1 VAAGAFHMSKPSDLI
16 PELQGRLP
24 IRVELD
30 TLTEEDFVRILTE
43 PENAL
48 TKQYAA
54 MLQTE
59 GVDVEFTDDGIRAIA
74 SIAVQVNARTENI
87 GARRL
92 HTVMEHLFEEI
103 SFLAPDISPT
113 TIRITEQY
121 VQERLANIVKD
132 EDLSRY
138 IL

>member
-1 VAAGAFHMSKPSDLI
+1 MSKPSDLI

-30 TLTEEDFVRILTE
+30 NLTAADFERILCE
-43 PENAL
+43 PKDAL

-54 MLQTE
+54 LLATE
-59 GVDVEFTDDGIRAIA
+59 DVTLEFGDGAVNAIA
-74 SIAVQVNARTENI
+74 RIAYELNQTTENI

-92 HTVMEHLFEEI
+92 TTVMEHLIEEI
-103 SFLAPDISPT
+103 SFDADT
-113 TIRITEQY
+113 RRGETIRIDEAY
-121 VQERLANIVKD
+121 VNERLAGIVED
-132 EDLSRY
+132 PDLSRY